1 MRTLVPILFVATAVV
16 WAQNSGSFAGEY
28 ANTEVRLQLERS
40 GDQYAGTL
48 QYQGTALP
56 VRGSVRGAELV
67 GTFSVEGREFPFQ
80 LKQDGSAVVL
90 TTDGTSYRLEAVK
103 KTPANPL
110 ARGATATVKEQGLVG
125 AWRGPQGSMTFMADG
140 SGLANGS
147 PFRYEVSGAIVTMT
161 GSDGV
166 FRLTYSIDGSTL
178 RLTGPTGQLVL
189 SRVTEPSGG
198 GSVSAD
204 LAGKW
209 CYVSNVYATGG
220 GARASNSCFT
230 LYPDGRYEYA
240 GETDSYN
247 KFGGATS
254 QSADRGTWTATPT
267 SITAHSSSGKVTIF
281 SLEKR
286 NHPKNND
293 PMLVIN
299 GQAFV
304 TFYQKP
310 PWR

>member
-1 MRTLVPILFVATAVV
+1 MRTLVAILFGASAFV
-16 WAQNSGSFAGEY
+16 WAQNSGAFAGEY
-28 ANTEVRLQLERS
+28 ANAEVQLQLERS
-40 GDQYAGTL
+40 GNQYSGTL
-48 QYQGTALP
+48 RYQGTALP
-56 VRGSVRGAELV
+56 VRASVRGDALV
-67 GTFSVEGREFPFQ
+67 GTFGVEGRGFPFE
-80 LKQDGSAVVL
+80 LKRDGSAVVL
-90 TTDGTSYRLEAVK
+90 TTDGTDYRLEPVK
-103 KTPANPL
+103 KTPAN
-110 ARGATATVKEQGLVG
+110 RGAPATAKEQGLVG
-125 AWRGPQGSMTFMADG
+125 AWRGPQGSMTFQADG
-140 SGLANGS
+140 SGVANGS
-147 PFRYEVSGAIVTMT
+147 PFRYEVSGAVVTMT
-161 GSDGV
+161 ATDGV

-178 RLTGPTGQLVL
+178 RLTGPAGQLVL
-189 SRVTEPSGG
+189 SRVTEPFGG

-209 CYVSNVYATGG
+209 CYVSNIYATGG

-254 QSADRGTWTATPT
+254 QSADHGTWTASST
-267 SITAHSSSGKVTIF
+267 SITAHSARGKVTVYA
-281 SLEKR
+281 LEKR